1 MLDGIRALSVI
12 IVLLFHFWQ
21 QTWIFPRI
29 STPFLS
35 WMGINSINFSN
46 FARVGYLFVDAMI
59 LLSGF
64 LLFLPVAR
72 QIFMGEELPPWK
84 HYVKKRIARILP
96 SYLFCIL
103 VLFIIELA
111 RGGYPNAGAAALD
124 LITHLTFT
132 QTLFTSSYL
141 STHLNV
147 VLWTVAIE
155 VWFYILFPFIAM
167 FIKRRTG
174 KENSVQAALT
184 RVLIVYIVMNLISW
198 LYINKFAL
206 KNTDKLSMTINQ
218 LPAFF
223 GVYANGMAAAMIFTA
238 ISKNFKRSLPFDLT
252 NTALCIISLLG
263 IIKLVNSCATCG
275 KVPMQQE
282 WQIKQRFV
290 LSLAITGFN
299 LSSALSVKPVR
310 WLLGNRF
317 MKFLSGISFNLYIWH
332 QWLAVQFKNTWRIP
346 AWTGTTPPNMLND
359 RVWMWKYAA
368 VITAAAFA
376 AAIAATYL
384 IEKPC
389 SNIILGKPAFKS
401 GTKKRGGK
409 EKGRKRTA

>member
-72 QIFMGEELPPWK
+72 QIFMGEELPSWK
-84 HYVKKRIARILP
+84 QFIKKRIARILP
-96 SYLFCIL
+96 SYISCIL
-103 VLFIIELA
+103 ILFIIELA

-132 QTLFTSSYL
+132 QTLFPSSYL
-141 STHLNV
+141 YTHLNG

-155 VWFYILFPFIAM
+155 VWFYVLFPFIAM
-167 FIKRRTG
+167 FIKRRTE

-184 RVLIVYIVMNLISW
+184 RVLTVYIVMNLISW
-198 LYINKFAL
+198 LYINKFVL
-206 KNTDKLSMTINQ
+206 KNTDNLPMTINQ

-223 GVYANGMAAAMIFTA
+223 GVYANGMAAAMIYTA

-263 IIKLVNSCATCG
+263 IIKLVNSCVSLG
-275 KVPMQQE
+275 KLPLQQA
-282 WQIKQRFV
+282 WQVEQRFV
-290 LSLAITGFN
+290 LSLAFTGFI
-299 LSSALSVKPVR
+299 LSSALSVKPLR

-346 AWTGTTPPNMLND
+346 AWSGNTPPNMLND

-368 VITAAAFA
+368 VITVAAFA
-376 AAIAATYL
+376 AAIVATYL

-389 SNIILGKPAFKS
+389 SNLILGKPGFKLKAR
-401 GTKKRGGK
+401 TKTKAK
-409 EKGRKRTA
+409 TNKKVS